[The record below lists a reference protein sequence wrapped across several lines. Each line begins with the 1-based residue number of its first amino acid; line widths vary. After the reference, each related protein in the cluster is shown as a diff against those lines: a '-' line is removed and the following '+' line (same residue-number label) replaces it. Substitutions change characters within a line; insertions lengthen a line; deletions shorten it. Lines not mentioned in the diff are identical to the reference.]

1 MKTNH
6 KNQSLLLS
14 AVKVLAR
21 DYKKFFLSFFGVM
34 TALYLVGFI
43 LTLFGSTVK
52 VGGIE
57 GVYWL
62 ACLIAGV
69 ASFREDYLFM
79 SQNQIPKSTMTKAFI
94 VEGLCFGLFTSF
106 AVSIFSF
113 VMQLISS
120 ALGNFLPSFLD
131 LIPNWVKMSGLPGLG
146 RTFVMLLFLYIES
159 YFAGLTVSAIN
170 YRLNWIGR
178 IIFWV
183 PFGVIFLNGVIGVFQ
198 HYLDRI
204 SPEKLEVLSVT
215 LAKPFIYAVDWLMK
229 SFGNFVIASTIVI
242 VMSIVVGVLVFRG
255 AEVKYSNVK

>member
-6 KNQSLLLS
+6 KNQSLLMS

-43 LTLFGSTVK
+43 LILTGSTVRI
-52 VGGIE
+52 GGIE
-57 GVYWL
+57 GVYWF
-62 ACLIAGV
+62 ACLVAGL

-79 SQNQIPKSTMTKAFI
+79 AQNQIPKSTMTKAFI

-120 ALGNFLPSFLD
+120 ALDIYLLSFLD
-131 LIPNWVKMSGLPGLG
+131 LIPNWVKMSGLAGMGQMFIFL
-146 RTFVMLLFLYIES
+146 FFLYVGT
-159 YFAGLTVSAIN
+159 YFTGLVIGTIN

-183 PFGVIFLNGVIGVFQ
+183 PLGFITLNGFVGV
-198 HYLDRI
+198 LDGI
-204 SPEKLEVLSVT
+204 APEDLDVASVT
-215 LAKPFIYAVDWLMK
+215 LAKPFIYAFEWLMK
-229 SFGNFVIASTIVI
+229 SLGNFVIASSVAIIVI
-242 VMSIVVGVLVFRG
+242 IVVGALVFRE
-255 AEVKYSNVK
+255 AEVKYSSNVR